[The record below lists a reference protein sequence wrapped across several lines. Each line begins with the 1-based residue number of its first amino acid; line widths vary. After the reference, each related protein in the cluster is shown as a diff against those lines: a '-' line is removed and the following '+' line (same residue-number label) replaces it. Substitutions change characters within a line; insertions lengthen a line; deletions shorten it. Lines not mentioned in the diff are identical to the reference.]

1 MGNGISSRD
10 RPQPEPGRAENVG
23 GGSSHQTEGAPMIYR
38 FGDFE
43 LREDDFCLLRH
54 SSRVA
59 LEPKNLRVLLQLVS
73 HAGHLVQ
80 KNTLLETVWTDTFV
94 EENTLARAIAILRQE
109 LGDSSRDPRFIQ
121 TIPTRGYRF
130 IAPVELLPETSPLVP
145 APTVPAP
152 IVSLPTI
159 PPPEV
164 PAPPDVPRQ
173 PLAGAATKPLPAR
186 SWLLAAAVLALCLLV
201 VATTSV
207 LLWRRHKAIANVHR
221 APISIAVLPLLNQTG
236 DPSLDYIADGS
247 TQTMIQDLAGVLGLR
262 VIGST
267 TAFRFRNTPQD
278 AQTIGHTLGVDAV
291 LQGRLQRNQDQDKLV
306 LNIELTRT
314 NDNTILLSHQYLSDI
329 PDLRNVQAD
338 ILHDTLQAISF
349 DTGKPDT
356 GKLGGQSPL
365 GPHTSSS
372 AAYEETLRGEALV
385 RTDSPQAFRDAA
397 QHFQKATALDPDFD
411 RAWSDLAQTHLF
423 LGIYYESPLDH
434 MPIARTAALR
444 ALQLNPSLPEAHGS
458 IGVVDLLYDWDYA
471 SAASELEKEG
481 AMRSAMSMLACTAHL
496 REQSGHPRGAEEEVR
511 RLLSYDPQSEML
523 ISELGCAAY
532 YERHYEDAV
541 RSYRSAMELDPSSP
555 LPYLGLG
562 RSLTE
567 LGKYR
572 EAIDVLDSFSK
583 RNGFA
588 PPILLAESGYTCALS
603 GDRDSA
609 MQRMQSLKDQAATA
623 YVDPYL
629 IALIYHGLHDHTA
642 TISWLQKAA
651 AVHSSLLFS
660 ILSDPMWQNLQQDPQ
675 LIAIVDKMESKS
687 K

>member
-1 MGNGISSRD
+1 
-10 RPQPEPGRAENVG
+10 
-23 GGSSHQTEGAPMIYR
+23 MIYR

-43 LREDDFCLLRH
+43 LREEDFCLLRQG
-54 SSRVA
+54 SRVA

-94 EENTLARAIAILRQE
+94 EENTLARAIAVLRHE

-130 IAPVELLPETSPLVP
+130 IAPVRALPQMSPLVAVLGENSP
-145 APTVPAP
+145 
-152 IVSLPTI
+152 
-159 PPPEV
+159 
-164 PAPPDVPRQ
+164 Q
-173 PLAGAATKPLPAR
+173 PFAGLGAERLPAR
-186 SWLLAAAVLALCLLV
+186 SWLPTAVIRGVCLV
-201 VATTSV
+201 VIATSSI
-207 LLWRRHKAIANVHR
+207 LLWRRHKTIAIVHR
-221 APISIAVLPLLNQTG
+221 APISIAVLPIVNQTG
-236 DPSLDYIADGS
+236 DPSLDYVSDGT
-247 TQTMIQDLAGVLGLR
+247 TQSMIQDLAGVLGLR

-267 TAFRFRNTPQD
+267 TVFRFRNTPQD
-278 AQTIGHTLGVDAV
+278 AQSIGHNLGTDSV
-291 LQGRLQRNQDQDKLV
+291 LQGRLQRNQDKLV
-306 LNIELTRT
+306 LNVELVQT
-314 NDNTILLSHQYLSDI
+314 NNNSILLSHQYLSDT

-338 ILHDTLQAISF
+338 ILHDTLQALSF
-349 DTGKPDT
+349 DTGKLT
-356 GKLGGQSPL
+356 GQSPL
-365 GPHTSSS
+365 GQHTNSP
-372 AAYEETLRGEALV
+372 AAYEENLRGEALT
-385 RTDSPQAFRDAA
+385 RTDSPQAFREAV
-397 QHFQKATALDPDFD
+397 QHFQKATALDPNFD
-411 RAWSDLAQTHLF
+411 RAWSDLAQAHLF

-434 MPIARTAALR
+434 MPIARTAALM

-458 IGVVDLLYDWDYA
+458 LGIVDLLYDWDYA

-481 AMRSAMSMLACTAHL
+481 ATRSAMSMLACTAHL
-496 REQSGHPRGAEEEVR
+496 REQSGHPRRAEEEVR

-567 LGKYR
+567 LGKYK
-572 EAIDVLDSFSK
+572 EAVDVLDAFSR

-588 PPILLAESGYTCALS
+588 PPILLAESGYTSALS
-603 GDRDSA
+603 GDRKDA
-609 MQRMQSLKDQAATA
+609 MRRMESLRYQAKSA

-642 TISWLQKAA
+642 TITWLQKAA
-651 AVHSSLLFS
+651 NVHSSLLFS
-660 ILSDPMWQNLQQDPQ
+660 VLSDPMWQDSQQDPQ
-675 LIAIVDKMESKS
+675 LIAIVDKMEGKAN
-687 K
+687 